1 MLVDVDSGHMEKYIY
16 IWHDCEVRRNV
27 PKLKYS
33 GTVESK
39 ILVESKQMTKDLK
52 VIKELQ
58 NG

>member
-1 MLVDVDSGHMEKYIY
+1 MLVDVDSGYMEKY

>member
-1 MLVDVDSGHMEKYIY
+1 MLVDVNLGHMEKYI
-16 IWHDCEVRRNV
+16 WQDCEVRRNV

-39 ILVESKQMTKDLK
+39 ILVESKQMTKVLK